1 MSPIS
6 IKLFRSAPNPVEIN
20 GPILS
25 FIQQPVSVAQT
36 SGGSVTFVG
45 IATASFPNTTPPI
58 PNKNLGQILY
68 QWYEVGIGS
77 ISGANSTTLT
87 LPNLRTPTDSGRKF
101 YLESRYIPSS
111 YTPGID
117 LITPRAINSPLNS
130 DIVQVT
136 VYPQISITTQPQSQS
151 AAIDNPATFSVQG
164 SLTDST
170 QGSIS
175 YQWQINET
183 NLSNGT
189 VSLGST
195 TLTVSGANTQTL
207 TISSNTVGINSIRAV
222 LTHPV
227 AGNSPFYSNAV
238 EFNAVEP
245 RSIIKI
251 EGYNEGEPTAFISEI
266 NVDDEELVINSDSYN
281 YDWICLYAS
290 EKDIEIEMDVYA
302 AKGNDVGSFVGGE
315 GGYSRISFTMQKNDE
330 YIVTGIKENDGLFI
344 YRKASLIAVV
354 GSGGDAGIS
363 GNGGPGGG
371 VNLAGSAAPSGS
383 QGGSLIP
390 AGQLT
395 LSGVF
400 GSIVPTTTTT
410 YSGDSIAASP
420 NGGQVIPCTKGVYWR
435 DQGKSPCQDLGLIKF
450 RLSDGT
456 ELSNSAQINRGFKA
470 GYNITQTGGRRT
482 VIGGGNGGTGATGG
496 SGSTNNFGA
505 GGGSGYSDG
514 TVDII
519 SSTIGGSLGRSR
531 INLRPSL
538 GNFYIDSQG
547 RILIFALS
555 TPGFNPNELTKT
567 NGIVLPG
574 TNTCIDDVR
583 WQNFLSLAQTENYR
597 MGVTTADFVPII
609 KAQENNI
616 RKQINGNRKSIST
629 SLTSWPLI
637 PGTLYANQ
645 FSWDENSGYEGVGL
659 DYSGTVWNNRAS
671 SGLYSTGFAFYG
683 ESNNPP
689 WVGATYHFPT
699 LYIWILPPGVPD
711 FL

>member
-117 LITPRAINSPLNS
+117 LITPRAINSPLSS

-302 AKGNDVGSFVGGE
+302 AKGNDVGSFTGGE
-315 GGYSRISFTMQKNDE
+315 GGYSRIKFDMQKNDE
-330 YIVTGIKENDGLFI
+330 HIISGIGANDSIFI
-344 YRKASLIAVV
+344 YRKASLISVV
-354 GSGGDAGIS
+354 GSGGNAGTS
-363 GNGGPGGG
+363 GNGGSGGG
-371 VNLAGSAAPSGS
+371 VNLAGSSAPNGGIGGVLIPEGSLSLSGS
-383 QGGSLIP
+383 YGSVVS
-390 AGQLT
+390 QTT
-395 LSGVF
+395 LY
-400 GSIVPTTTTT
+400 P
-410 YSGDSIAASP
+410 GDTLENSP
-420 NGGQVIPCTKGVYWR
+420 NGGETITCSKGIYWR
-435 DQGKSPCQDLGLIKF
+435 DQGKSPCQDLGNVKF
-450 RLSDGT
+450 FLPDGT
-456 ELSNSAQINRGFKA
+456 QLTNSATINRGFKS
-470 GYNITQTGGRRT
+470 GYSITQTAGLKT
-482 VIGGGNGGTGATGG
+482 VVGGGNGGSGATGG
-496 SGSTNNFGA
+496 RGSTNNFGG

-514 TVDII
+514 TIEVI
-519 SSTIGGSLGRSR
+519 SSTIGGSNGIAR
-531 INLRPSL
+531 INARLYS
-538 GNFYIDSQG
+538 GSFYIDSQG
-547 RILIFALS
+547 RILILS
-555 TPGFNPNELTKT
+555 CSTRGRDPRTLVKT
-567 NGIVLPG
+567 TGKVLPG
-574 TNTCIDDVR
+574 TDTCIDDVR
-583 WQNFLSLAQTENYR
+583 WQNFINLARTQDYR
-597 MGVTTADFVPII
+597 LTATQDNSTI
-609 KAQENNI
+609 KITSASQNNI
-616 RKQINGNRKSIST
+616 RNMINGNVYPLRS
-629 SLTSWPLI
+629 SLTDWIDSGYSYQL
-637 PGTLYANQ
+637 LALA
-645 FSWDENSGYEGVGL
+645 WDETDASGGKGFGV
-659 DYSGTVWNNRAS
+659 DYSILSWSPAN
-671 SGLYSTGFAFYG
+671 LYGFGFYG
-683 ESNNPP
+683 NSSNSFFS
-689 WVGATYHFPT
+689 GSTYSHFT
-699 LYIWILPPGVPD
+699 ANYWILPPGVPD
-711 FL
+711 F

>member
-25 FIQQPVSVAQT
+25 FILQPVSVAQT

-45 IATASFPNTTPPI
+45 IATASFPNTPPPI

-117 LITPRAINSPLNS
+117 LITPRAINSPLSS

-302 AKGNDVGSFVGGE
+302 AKGNDVGSFTGGE
-315 GGYSRISFTMQKNDE
+315 GGYSRIKFDMQKNDE
-330 YIVTGIKENDGLFI
+330 HIISGIGANDSIFI
-344 YRKASLIAVV
+344 YRKASLISVV
-354 GSGGDAGIS
+354 GSGGNAGTS
-363 GNGGPGGG
+363 EM
-371 VNLAGSAAPSGS
+371 V
-383 QGGSLIP
+383 
-390 AGQLT
+390 
-395 LSGVF
+395 
-400 GSIVPTTTTT
+400 
-410 YSGDSIAASP
+410 
-420 NGGQVIPCTKGVYWR
+420 
-435 DQGKSPCQDLGLIKF
+435 DL
-450 RLSDGT
+450 
-456 ELSNSAQINRGFKA
+456 
-470 GYNITQTGGRRT
+470 
-482 VIGGGNGGTGATGG
+482 V
-496 SGSTNNFGA
+496 
-505 GGGSGYSDG
+505 
-514 TVDII
+514 V
-519 SSTIGGSLGRSR
+519 
-531 INLRPSL
+531 
-538 GNFYIDSQG
+538 
-547 RILIFALS
+547 
-555 TPGFNPNELTKT
+555 ELT
-567 NGIVLPG
+567 
-574 TNTCIDDVR
+574 
-583 WQNFLSLAQTENYR
+583 
-597 MGVTTADFVPII
+597 
-609 KAQENNI
+609 
-616 RKQINGNRKSIST
+616 
-629 SLTSWPLI
+629 
-637 PGTLYANQ
+637 
-645 FSWDENSGYEGVGL
+645 
-659 DYSGTVWNNRAS
+659 
-671 SGLYSTGFAFYG
+671 
-683 ESNNPP
+683 
-689 WVGATYHFPT
+689 
-699 LYIWILPPGVPD
+699 
-711 FL
+711 